1 MEPGLRERKKQR
13 TRDAL
18 VTAAVDL
25 FQRQGYEHTTVAQ
38 IAEAAELSTRTFFLH
53 FPTKE
58 DVLLVNTDRRI
69 AAGVDAI
76 TNHSPNTPLATVLLT
91 AMEHMIDDADP
102 GHITRLRAQLLVRT
116 PALQARLFQRL
127 FSGQTALIDALTTTF
142 DVDRVEAAA
151 RVGAMIGAVNAATLA
166 SLDQGDP
173 PARQREAMTRAA
185 RLALTPPA

>member
-18 VTAAVDL
+18 VAAAVDL

-58 DVLLVNTDRRI
+58 DVLLANTDRRI
-69 AAGVDAI
+69 AAGVQAI
-76 TNHSPNTPLATVLLT
+76 TTHRANTPLATVLLT
-91 AMEHMIDDADP
+91 AMERMIDDADP
-102 GHITRLRAQLLVRT
+102 SDLTQLRAQLLVRT

-173 PARQREAMTRAA
+173 PSRQREAMTRAA
-185 RLALTPPA
+185 RLAVTPPA